1 MDFQAAR
8 DFITEQLRTGLKP
21 QLTYHSIDHTIDVYE
36 SAMRIVRGEVLDEQQ
51 MVLLKTAALMHDSG
65 MLVTY
70 QGHEQAAVDLCEL
83 WLPKFGYS
91 SEDIGQIGKMILATR
106 LPQKAHSKLEQ
117 IICDADLD
125 YLGRDDFHMI
135 AHRLR
140 YEWNT
145 LKIKQT
151 SLREWYLLQIAFLES
166 HTYFTQVAKETRN
179 AGKFENLRQIKEI
192 CLKHV

>member
-21 QLTYHSIDHTIDVYE
+21 QLAYHSIDHTLDVYE
-36 SAMRIVRGEVLDEQQ
+36 SAMRIAKGENLDDHNIA
-51 MVLLKTAALMHDSG
+51 LLKTATLMHDAG

-70 QGHEQAAVDLCEL
+70 TGHEQAAVELAHL
-83 WLPKFGYS
+83 WLPKFGYNPV
-91 SEDIGQIGKMILATR
+91 DIQEVSLMILATK
-106 LPQKAHSKLEQ
+106 LPQKAETQLQQ

-125 YLGRDDFHMI
+125 YLGRDDFFMI

-145 LKIKQT
+145 LKIKET
-151 SLREWYLLQIAFLES
+151 TLREWYILQVNFLETHS
-166 HTYFTQVAKETRN
+166 YFTQTAN
-179 AGKFENLRQIKEI
+179 ASRLIGKQANLKQIRDI
-192 CLKHV
+192 CHLK

>member
-1 MDFQAAR
+1 MDYQAAR

-36 SAMRIVRGEVLDEQQ
+36 SAMRIVRGEVLDEHQI
-51 MVLLKTAALMHDSG
+51 VLLKTATLMHDSG

-70 QGHEQAAVDLCEL
+70 QGHEQAAVDLCAL
-83 WLPKFGYS
+83 WLPKYGYS
-91 SEDIGQIGKMILATR
+91 LADIEQIADMILATR
-106 LPQKAHSKLEQ
+106 LPQKATSKLEQ

-166 HTYFTQVAKETRN
+166 HSYFTKIAQDTRN
-179 AGKFENLRQIKEI
+179 VGKQENLRQIKEI
-192 CLKHV
+192 CLLHG